1 MTALLTA
8 VPAFEVTAET
18 VQPIVDAINNGLTTL
33 LPVALGIGAT
43 MIGVNMIRKIIF
55 RFF

>member
-1 MTALLTA
+1 MLLLDA
-8 VPAFEVTAET
+8 VPAFQVTADT